1 MYQLNLR
8 RKELWTKIM
17 HQEMQATTQTTITTT
32 TTMQTKMQT
41 TTQTKTLATIL
52 TTITM
57 LVKTQVV
64 QTQTTVS
71 VRDKKETE
79 KVSFLLCDRK
89 LCPFTVDSY
98 VRYT

>member
-1 MYQLNLR
+1 
-8 RKELWTKIM
+8 
-17 HQEMQATTQTTITTT
+17 MQATTQTTITTT

-41 TTQTKTLATIL
+41 TTQTKTLA
-52 TTITM
+52 
-57 LVKTQVV
+57 KTQVV

-71 VRDKKETE
+71 MRNKKETE

>member
-1 MYQLNLR
+1 
-8 RKELWTKIM
+8 M

-41 TTQTKTLATIL
+41 TTRTTTQTKTLA
-52 TTITM
+52 
-57 LVKTQVV
+57 KTQVV

-71 VRDKKETE
+71 MRNKKETE

>member
-1 MYQLNLR
+1 
-8 RKELWTKIM
+8 M
-17 HQEMQATTQTTITTT
+17 HQEMQATTQTSITTT

>member
-1 MYQLNLR
+1 
-8 RKELWTKIM
+8 
-17 HQEMQATTQTTITTT
+17 MQATTQTTITTT
-32 TTMQTKMQT
+32 TTMQTKMQTTTRT

-71 VRDKKETE
+71 MRNKKETE

>member
-1 MYQLNLR
+1 
-8 RKELWTKIM
+8 M

-41 TTQTKTLATIL
+41 TTQTKTLA
-52 TTITM
+52 
-57 LVKTQVV
+57 KTQVV

>member
-1 MYQLNLR
+1 
-8 RKELWTKIM
+8 M

-41 TTQTKTLATIL
+41 TTQTKTLA
-52 TTITM
+52 
-57 LVKTQVV
+57 KTQVV

-71 VRDKKETE
+71 MRNKKETE

>member
-1 MYQLNLR
+1 
-8 RKELWTKIM
+8 M
-17 HQEMQATTQTTITTT
+17 HQEMQATTQPTKSTT
-32 TTMQTKMQT
+32 TTMQPKMQT
-41 TTQTKTLATIL
+41 TTRTKTLATIL